1 MKIILVAALTFV
13 SCVTRRNQPFHTCK
27 YRPHQEQH
35 AVNMLVVPVVNFH
48 PAGRECSLT
57 ILLTLSNFSS
67 CVQSVINH
75 NE

>member
-35 AVNMLVVPVVNFH
+35 AVNMLVVPVVNVH
-48 PAGRECSLT
+48 PAGREFSLT
-57 ILLTLSNFSS
+57 IFKFFQLCAVCNKS
-67 CVQSVINH
+67 
-75 NE
+75 